1 MTTARPPLVTRQQIG
16 DIAIEVDAECG
27 TLARTGD
34 ATTIGMMVIA
44 MNRLQA
50 IYEAELAVVI
60 TKAEYDALVA
70 NQAAPPAMTEEIAE
84 TIRSELEAERAN
96 LVDYQDNWKKSS
108 STYKQYAARIA
119 QLDAALAWLSAQK
132 ETADG
137 N

>member
-50 IYEAELAVVI
+50 IYEAELAAAHEQLANS
-60 TKAEYDALVA
+60 AEML
-70 NQAAPPAMTEEIAE
+70 PPQVRPTFSIDYK
-84 TIRSELEAERAN
+84 EATN
-96 LVDYQDNWKKSS
+96 DTD
-108 STYKQYAARIA
+108 
-119 QLDAALAWLSAQK
+119 
-132 ETADG
+132 
-137 N
+137 